1 MYNFQQYRTIRSS
14 GNNIYICKANVVKGE
29 EDQSNILMNI
39 VESNNR
45 SNKSKEGKD
54 KKRYLQKRIKSL

>member
-1 MYNFQQYRTIRSS
+1 MYNFRQYRTIRSS
-14 GNNIYICKANVVKGE
+14 GNNIYICKANVVKAE

-45 SNKSKEGKD
+45 SKKSKECKD
-54 KKRYLQKRIKSL
+54 KKRYLQKCIKVL

>member
-1 MYNFQQYRTIRSS
+1 MYNFQQYKTIRSS
-14 GNNIYICKANVVKGE
+14 DNNIYICKANVVKAE

-45 SNKSKEGKD
+45 SKKSKEGKD
-54 KKRYLQKRIKSL
+54 KKRYL